1 MLHQLRQQQEPNSVD
16 PPTSPTPYAHYYEPH
31 VGRHSVL
38 PSARQPYVGGSTN
51 RPYQHTRARSA
62 GNLGLVVRNA
72 DEHLVKVVCPDCERD
87 TFSNIQGFLN
97 HCRMAHGR
105 EHLTRDEAVQKY
117 GVPLS
122 PTELGVSNPP
132 PQPRL
137 LSDQYQQ
144 SQPQPNLLPPN
155 NLTKGSKMGSGLAYM
170 NGTSV
175 SGLAVPGTTKSSS
188 VIDVPSQPVFA
199 AEPVVSVNA
208 SKPQLSN
215 LVRKSQLNGVELDI
229 PAFVDELYSQRDQQP
244 LGLGEDESAE
254 EDEDEVEGRPLS
266 GRTPQVD
273 QGSKRKENPRDAKG
287 SSIKKKKGPGRGL
300 SSVSHSVR
308 WPDSDEDIAV
318 AVENAEKEEAEE
330 EDEEEEEEET
340 KQVKEASPVAHR
352 LRRKVCDVSI
362 FNWETNAL

>member
-1 MLHQLRQQQEPNSVD
+1 MLHQLRQHNQPNSAD

-38 PSARQPYVGGSTN
+38 PKTRQPYVGGSSTN

-62 GNLGLVVRNA
+62 GTLGLIVRNA
-72 DEHLVKVVCPDCERD
+72 DEHLVKVICPDCERD

-122 PTELGVSNPP
+122 PSELAVSNPP
-132 PQPRL
+132 PQPL
-137 LSDQYQQ
+137 PDQYQQ
-144 SQPQPNLLPPN
+144 PQPPPPPSN
-155 NLTKGSKMGSGLAYM
+155 NNPIKGSNMGSGLAYM

-175 SGLAVPGTTKSSS
+175 SGLAVPGTTKQSS
-188 VIDVPSQPVFA
+188 VIDMPPQPA
-199 AEPVVSVNA
+199 AAVAPVVSA
-208 SKPQLSN
+208 SATKPQLSN

-229 PAFVDELYSQRDQQP
+229 PAFVDELYTQRDQQP
-244 LGLGEDESAE
+244 LGMGEDESAE
-254 EDEDEVEGRPLS
+254 EDEDEVEGGQLS
-266 GRTPQVD
+266 GRTPQVN
-273 QGSKRKENPRDAKG
+273 QGSKRKESSPSDAKG

-300 SSVSHSVR
+300 SSVSRTVR

-318 AVENAEKEEAEE
+318 AAEDA
-330 EDEEEEEEET
+330 EEEEEEDT

-352 LRRKVCDVSI
+352 LRRKVCGVI
-362 FNWETNAL
+362 FLYLGT